1 MRHIQHIL
9 RAINMAA
16 TSSRTCSDQGSTL
29 SLEDFPILFDDL
41 LFSSSELR
49 YSIFRAHIYPI
60 YMLVRALCPDFEG
73 ACVFIMK

>member
-41 LFSSSELR
+41 LFRSSELR
-49 YSIFRAHIYPI
+49 HSIFRAHIYI
-60 YMLVRALCPDFEG
+60 LVRALCPDFEG